1 MGASSQRVKLARKVF
16 AKAAERDTNGMV
28 APKGGEVPMIRS
40 ALTGAVL
47 TAVSLLATAAQ
58 AQVLPDPEKYEGA
71 IDADYAAA
79 FATEIDAILYKERPD
94 DTRDSLR
101 TMASY
106 RITRARDLL
115 MAAPDARPLMQH
127 PLTARLFDAINPYR
141 LTSPADRA
149 AMNAL
154 LERMVARCGSLVETD
169 AICRR
174 AIALSAWM
182 LDTQGEDAEALPL
195 IERALAGKDAAKL
208 VDPAEGQLW
217 GQRAAVLAELGRTE
231 EAVNLWRKL
240 ATSPLAHSGESQQR
254 WINDG
259 LADALAK
266 AGRAEEALPLRRVL
280 AEAPT
285 KGFFRTY
292 NIVQWAKALAAAG
305 QPAEAEQLLLVEYD
319 RLVDLNH
326 YSELD
331 NLSDVTAA
339 LVDLHLAKGDVAAA
353 QKEIDLFNEQFAHHY
368 DDGSGINKAALV
380 NPNSRSFRFARAKV
394 RLAQGDAPAAAVDLE
409 SVVREYASL
418 LRLGGIGD
426 QAFDLLDTL
435 PAEAVKV
442 DRAKLRG
449 ELQGELTEAR
459 LAAVRRQA
467 EADLFAGR
475 LPEALAAYERA
486 VPPAATP
493 IADDAE
499 TRARIL
505 RGRGLARF
513 AAGDRAGALADWQEE
528 KRLDDIRFKVLEIDG
543 ADCSVNIWLAQATD
557 TRSLIGQRPSGCP
570 TTGENE
576 SDVVFGQQYAFW
588 LLMGLARRNDPTLM
602 PEVLPWLRSMVDSL
616 RASERAFVQPEF
628 SDGRGAG
635 YSFVDRLDSPQAA
648 LADALWA
655 AESGRPS
662 AEAAAEAFDL
672 LQDAA
677 LTGTAEAVSINA
689 GRTAAAG
696 RAPALGKLAEEYQ
709 ELVASLPSGRV
720 MGPAMRMPPPVRPVR
735 PFRFDDE
742 SDAAFAMREAEFVN
756 VEAAYEVEL
765 ARYEENIRRE
775 PELRRAMARQ
785 AEKDAAALAV
795 RKKRLTQV
803 VGALQAEFPD
813 YFALIRPRP
822 LELAELQALLAE
834 DEAALL
840 LVPTDGGT
848 HAIAVTRDAIRWHR
862 SGWNNKRLDRA
873 VTRLRWDLGA
883 DVNVPEEV
891 AAVWESRGGGGYAF
905 DRTLAFQLYREL
917 IEPLGP
923 TLAGKKFVLATTAGA
938 LSALPLGVLVS
949 EAPQGDDGDPDA
961 LRATKWLADA
971 FALTHLPSLQT
982 LQFER
987 AKAADPARSADA
999 APRFAGFGDPV
1010 LLGPPRARRGGRDA
1024 RRAMGATANAVSGE
1038 QVDQLRS
1045 LSRLPGT
1052 ATELEAL
1059 RASLNAPASTL
1070 RMAERATEPSVFAA
1084 DLSQISILSFA
1095 THGLLPGDVEGLGE
1109 AALVFT
1115 PPATPGPDDDGLLTA
1130 SEVAGLRLNADWVIL
1145 SACNTATGEAGK
1157 ATGLGG
1163 LSRAFLFAGARNLL
1177 ASHWPV
1183 RDDVASVVTV
1193 KAIAAAREVPGRT
1206 RAEALQ
1212 IAMRAIRDDRRG
1224 DDFFQSWAHPNAW
1237 AAFELI
1243 GDIGR

>member
-1 MGASSQRVKLARKVF
+1 M
-16 AKAAERDTNGMV
+16 
-28 APKGGEVPMIRS
+28 
-40 ALTGAVL
+40 L

-71 IDADYAAA
+71 TDADYAAA

-94 DTRDSLR
+94 DARDSLR

-106 RITRARDLL
+106 RIARARDLL
-115 MAAPDARPLMQH
+115 TAAPDARPLMQH
-127 PLTARLFDAINPYR
+127 PLTTRLFDAINAYR

-154 LERMVARCGSLVETD
+154 LDQMVARCGSLVETD

-195 IERALAGKDAAKL
+195 IERALAGKDVAKL

-240 ATSPLAHSGESQQR
+240 ATSPLARSGESQQR

-266 AGRAEEALPLRRVL
+266 AGRPEEALPLRRVL

-292 NIVQWAKALAAAG
+292 NIVQWAKALAAAD

-319 RLVDLNH
+319 RLADLNH

-368 DDGSGINKAALV
+368 ADGSGINKAALV

-394 RLAQGDAPAAAVDLE
+394 QLAQGDAPAAAVDLE

-442 DRAKLRG
+442 DRAKLRR
-449 ELQGELTEAR
+449 ELQGELTGAR
-459 LAAVRRQA
+459 LAALWRQA
-467 EADLFAGR
+467 ETDLFAGR
-475 LPEALAAYERA
+475 LTEALAAYERA
-486 VPPAATP
+486 APLAATQ

-513 AAGDRAGALADWQEE
+513 AAGNRAGALADWQEE
-528 KRLDDIRFKVLEIDG
+528 KRIDDIRFKVLEVDG
-543 ADCSVNIWLAQATD
+543 ADCSVNIWLAQAAD
-557 TRSLIGQRPSGCP
+557 TRSLIGQRPPGCP

-662 AEAAAEAFDL
+662 AEATTEAFDL

-689 GRTAAAG
+689 GRAAAAG

-709 ELVASLPSGRV
+709 QLVASLPSGRD
-720 MGPAMRMPPPVRPVR
+720 MTPQMQTPPPPAPVVPVR

-742 SDAAFAMREAEFVN
+742 SDAAFAKREAEFVAA
-756 VEAAYEVEL
+756 EAAYKLEL
-765 ARYEENIRRE
+765 ARYEDNVRFARE
-775 PELRRAMARQ
+775 RADELRRAMALQ

-803 VGALQAEFPD
+803 VGELQAEFPD

-822 LELAELQALLAE
+822 LGLAELQALLAD

-1115 PPATPGPDDDGLLTA
+1115 PPVTPGPDDDGLLTA